1 MKYYVQGLDC
11 AQCAARIE
19 AEFHNTEG
27 LQDTRLNF
35 AAGVL
40 HLDAKYEGIAQSIID
55 QIEPGVRLIPAE
67 AERSIKESNLYQNVL
82 LSPRVLRMGVALA
95 LLIIGVV
102 WGEVLRRT
110 PFQAGEYVVF
120 ITAYLLVGLPV
131 IWRAL
136 KNISQGQV
144 FDEYFLMTVATLGAF
159 AIRAM
164 PEAVAV
170 MLFYA
175 VGEYLQDLAV
185 DRSRRSVSELI
196 NVRPDRAR
204 VWLED
209 QWIELP
215 PEKVE
220 IGQLIL
226 VQPGE
231 KVPLDGVVL
240 EGDSYVDTSAITG
253 ESLPRYVKSGDEVM
267 AGVINGSG
275 LLKVRVSRPFAA
287 SSVVKILELVEN
299 AAERKAPTEQFMT
312 RFAAVYT
319 PIVVIGAVLLAV
331 LPPLIVSTASFEV
344 WLYRALV
351 LLVISCPCA
360 LVISIP
366 LGYFGGIGAASRQ
379 GILIK
384 GANYL
389 DALTEVSTVVFDKTG
404 TLTEGVFQVQ
414 DILPHPGR
422 SAAEILHYAALAEI
436 HTNHPIARSIRE
448 AYAQDLD
455 ASRVEDYQE
464 IKGHGIEAKIDGR
477 IVLAGNARL
486 LQLKGIRIQEIPHHK
501 TIVYVAIDGQYAGAI
516 LLADQVKEDARDSL
530 QALKEMGIESNI
542 LLTGDRYA
550 SAVIAAEE
558 LGVDAFY
565 AGLLP
570 EDKVAQVE
578 DLKRQL
584 GSGQK
589 LVFVGDGINDA
600 PVLALSDIGVAMGDL
615 GADAALEAADII
627 LMDGQ
632 PQKIVQALEIAHFT
646 RKIVMENVVLA
657 LGVKALV
664 VVLAILGLATMWAAV
679 FADVG
684 VALLAVLNASR
695 TLRYE
700 GA

>member
-19 AEFHNTEG
+19 KEFHNTEG

-67 AERSIKESNLYQNVL
+67 AGGAIEVSHLQNAL
-82 LSPRVLRMGVALA
+82 QNPQVLRMGLALM
-95 LLIIGVV
+95 LLIIGVAG
-102 WGEVLRRT
+102 GEVLRRT
-110 PFQAGEYVVF
+110 PFQFGEYVVF
-120 ITAYLLVGLPV
+120 ISAYLLVGLPV

-175 VGEYLQDLAV
+175 VGEYFQDVAV
-185 DRSRRSVSELI
+185 DRSRRSVSALI

-204 VWLED
+204 VWVDD
-209 QWIELP
+209 QWVELP
-215 PEKVE
+215 PEEVV

-240 EGDSYVDTSAITG
+240 EGDSYVDTSALTG
-253 ESLPRYVKSGDEVM
+253 ESLPRYVQSGDEVM
-267 AGVINGSG
+267 AGVINGNG
-275 LLKVRVSRPFAA
+275 LLKVQVSRAFAE

-312 RFAAVYT
+312 RFAATYT

-331 LPPLIVSTASFEV
+331 LPPLIVSTASFEE

-366 LGYFGGIGAASRQ
+366 LGYFGGIGGASRQ

-389 DALTEVSTVVFDKTG
+389 DALTEVNTVAFDKTG
-404 TLTEGVFQVQ
+404 TLTEGIFQVQ
-414 DILPHPGR
+414 DILTQPGQ
-422 SAAEILHYAALAEI
+422 SAAEILHYAALAEM

-448 AYAQDLD
+448 AYAQELD
-455 ASRVEDYQE
+455 ASSVEDYQE
-464 IKGHGIEAKIDGR
+464 IKGHGIEAKIHGKT
-477 IVLAGNARL
+477 VLAGNARL
-486 LQLKGIRIQEIPHHK
+486 LRLKGIRIEEIPHHE
-501 TIVYVAIDGQYAGAI
+501 TIVYIAVDGQYAGAI
-516 LLADQVKEDARDSL
+516 LIADQVKRDARASL
-530 QALKEMGIESNI
+530 QALREMGIESNI
-542 LLTGDRYA
+542 MLTGDHYA
-550 SAVIAAEE
+550 AAAMAAKE
-558 LGVDAFY
+558 LGVDEFY
-565 AGLLP
+565 AELLP

-578 DLKRQL
+578 GLKRQL
-584 GSGQK
+584 GPGKK
-589 LVFVGDGINDA
+589 LAFVGDGMNDA
-600 PVLALSDIGVAMGDL
+600 PVLALSDIGVAMGAL
-615 GADAALEAADII
+615 GSDAALEAADIV
-627 LMDGQ
+627 LMDDQ
-632 PQKIVQALEIAHFT
+632 PQKMVRALEIAHFT
-646 RKIVMENVVLA
+646 RKIVLENVLLA

-664 VVLAILGLATMWAAV
+664 VVLAILGHATMWAAV

-695 TLRYE
+695 PLKYR
-700 GA
+700 AA